1 MLKSISARMI
11 VAITLVAIGSCVVLA
26 GFSVWRQKATIDVAL
41 ERELRADFANITAAT
56 EAETRT
62 TLALSDVLAALPP
75 LRELTKASDRDGLMK
90 LLKEGRDLTT
100 LRGLSLYTIQVPPA
114 TTLMRIHNPK
124 TFGDDVSTRRAMVVQ
139 AMTTGKAVGG
149 IEPGLDN
156 LTVFGTTP
164 MVENGKVIGTVDI
177 GAPFGKAFVER
188 MKARFGVD
196 VAILQLNG
204 DKTNVIASS
213 VANPVTD
220 VATLRRAFG
229 GDLVIEKGEAD
240 GKAIATTFG
249 PLKRFSGEP
258 VAVLMI
264 MRDASAYAALERQS
278 MQWLAFAAI
287 AAVLVAAAI
296 AVWLGRSMAKPIQAL
311 GNAMRDISSGRHDV
325 EVPGRGRSDEI
336 GSMAQAVEVFKEG
349 LIETGRLRAAQD
361 EQRVAHESE
370 RRQAMHELAARF
382 ETGVGS
388 VVELVGSAATELRGT
403 ADSMVVAAGDLECA
417 GGRRCGGRARCLD
430 HRNRQPGRSIGTGRR
445 RGGHAGRPHQ

>member
-164 MVENGKVIGTVDI
+164 MIEDGKVIGTVDI

-196 VAILQLNG
+196 VAILQLSG

-213 VANPVTD
+213 LANPVTD
-220 VATLRRAFG
+220 PATLRRAFG
-229 GDLVIEKGEAD
+229 GELVIEEGELD

-264 MRDASAYAALERQS
+264 GRDASA
-278 MQWLAFAAI
+278 
-287 AAVLVAAAI
+287 
-296 AVWLGRSMAKPIQAL
+296 
-311 GNAMRDISSGRHDV
+311 
-325 EVPGRGRSDEI
+325 
-336 GSMAQAVEVFKEG
+336 
-349 LIETGRLRAAQD
+349 
-361 EQRVAHESE
+361 
-370 RRQAMHELAARF
+370 
-382 ETGVGS
+382 
-388 VVELVGSAATELRGT
+388 
-403 ADSMVVAAGDLECA
+403 
-417 GGRRCGGRARCLD
+417 
-430 HRNRQPGRSIGTGRR
+430 
-445 RGGHAGRPHQ
+445 